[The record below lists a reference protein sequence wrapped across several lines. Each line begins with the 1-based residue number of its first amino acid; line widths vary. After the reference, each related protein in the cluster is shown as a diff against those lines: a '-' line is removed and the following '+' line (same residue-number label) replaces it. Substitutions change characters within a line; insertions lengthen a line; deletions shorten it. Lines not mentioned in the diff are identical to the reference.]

1 MLASGRSELQI
12 IIDLYEYNSYV
23 RNKYLKAIFEKVPE
37 EERYKDRGTSFPSI
51 VDIFVHMIDNYR
63 FWFLYA
69 YPNKITS
76 FKRLRGEMGYTLK
89 ALIDENERIDNYVLN
104 FVHDLKTSDLD
115 KGFSAEGR
123 RYGTVMKLDLR
134 QMLVHV
140 IEEEL
145 QHIGEMNALFWQMDI
160 EPPITEYMDWVH
172 AKQQG
177 RI

>member
-1 MLASGRSELQI
+1 MAIGRSELQI

-23 RNKYLKAIFEKVPE
+23 RNKYLKAIFGKIPE

-69 YPNKITS
+69 YPNKITN
-76 FKRLRGEMGYTLK
+76 FKKLRGETRFTLER
-89 ALIDENERIDNYVLN
+89 LTEENEKIDSYVLN
-104 FVHDLKTSDLD
+104 FVRSLKLTDLNKE
-115 KGFSAEGR
+115 FSVEGR

-134 QMLVHV
+134 QMLVHM

-160 EPPITEYMDWVH
+160 EPPITEYMDWVY

-177 RI
+177 LL